1 MHLFAKQPHQTPCWA
16 TETHFTI
23 FTDPRVLSKYF
34 TNMFSK
40 GDKFCDFQL
49 TSMARV
55 TKTFPNKGSTLNGK
69 NLLLEENI
77 IKGDKN

>member
-23 FTDPRVLSKYF
+23 FTDLRVLSKKHF

-40 GDKFCDFQL
+40 GDKFCDSQL
-49 TSMARV
+49 TSMGD
-55 TKTFPNKGSTLNGK
+55 KTFPNKGSTLNGK
-69 NLLLEENI
+69 NWVLEETILKRDIN
-77 IKGDKN
+77 